1 VQRMRIDYER
11 LKDRRRRGEKK
22 RERKRKRV

>member
-1 VQRMRIDYER
+1 VQRIRIDYER